1 MTADSNQSSTSV
13 KFLPFL
19 AWWPLVNKR
28 CLRADLIAGLTG
40 AIIVLPQG
48 VAYALIAGLPPQY
61 GLYTAIV
68 TPIIAGLFGS
78 SRHLVSGP
86 TAAIS
91 IIVLS
96 VISGVGP
103 QSSTEFI
110 SIMLTLTLMVGIIQ
124 FALGLARMGTL
135 VNFIS
140 HTVVVGF
147 TAGAAVLIATS
158 QLSHLLSL
166 TEGGGHSFIASLIA
180 VAKNIGA
187 TNPWSL
193 AIGLITLCS
202 AVLIRYWRPKWPNML
217 MAMLIGSAVCLLFE
231 SAQQS
236 VTMVGAMPRGLPP
249 PGVPD
254 LSPGV
259 LRDLAPGALAVAV
272 IALIEAVSIG
282 RAVALRSH
290 QQING
295 NQEFVGQGLSNI
307 VGSFFSCYP
316 GSGSFTRSGANY
328 DAGAQT
334 PMAAIFASLILALV
348 LLLIPGITGYLPMP
362 AMAGIVMLI
371 AWNLIDFHHI
381 RQIVRASRGE
391 MAVLVV
397 TFASTLVLQLEF
409 AIYVGVLVSLILQ
422 LQRTSRP
429 LLVDLAPVPDRDERP
444 LRNAALR
451 DLPECPQLRI
461 LRIDGA
467 LFFGAVDRVQTEL
480 KTDVGRNRSHVLIIG
495 NGISLIDVAG
505 GELLAQ
511 EAQRLRAMGG
521 GLYLC
526 GIKPPVLEMV
536 RRGGYLQ
543 IIGEENCF
551 SSPKEAIK
559 TIFTELE
566 DDICRRC
573 TQRIFLECANAP
585 GAEQNF
591 PVSAKGVSS

>member
-295 NQEFVGQGLSNI
+295 NQEFVGQSLSNI
-307 VGSFFSCYP
+307 VRSFFSCYP

-451 DLPECPQLRI
+451 DLSECPQLRI

-573 TQRIFLECANAP
+573 TQRIFLECANVP

-591 PVSAKGVSS
+591 PASAKGVSS

>member
-1 MTADSNQSSTSV
+1 MTDGTQRHSLKAV
-13 KFLPFL
+13 LLPFL
-19 AWWPLVNKR
+19 AWWPLVR
-28 CLRADLIAGLTG
+28 RESLRADLIAGATG

-96 VISGVGP
+96 VVSGMGP
-103 QSSTEFI
+103 QTSAEFI
-110 SIMLTLTLMVGIIQ
+110 AITLTLTLMVGVIQ
-124 FALGLARMGTL
+124 LILGLARMGTL

-147 TAGAAVLIATS
+147 TAGAAVLIASS
-158 QLSHLLSL
+158 QLPHLLSV
-166 TEGGGHSFIASLIA
+166 EADGGHNFAGALLA
-180 VAKNIGA
+180 VAGSIDGMN
-187 TNPWSL
+187 SL
-193 AIGLITLCS
+193 SLLVGLVTLGS
-202 AVLIRYWRPKWPNML
+202 AALIRYLRPAWPNML
-217 MAMLIGSAVCLLFE
+217 MAMIIGSLVCLVIGGA
-231 SAQQS
+231 AQG
-236 VTMVGAMPRGLPP
+236 VPMVGAMPRGLPM

-254 LSPGV
+254 LSPTL

-282 RAVALRSH
+282 RSVALRSH
-290 QQING
+290 QQIDG

-328 DAGAQT
+328 DAGART
-334 PMAAIFASLILALV
+334 PLAAIFASIMLALV
-348 LLLIPGITGYLPMP
+348 LLLLPGMTAYLPMP
-362 AMAGIVMLI
+362 AMAGVVMLI

-391 MAVLVV
+391 MAVLTV
-397 TFASTLVLQLEF
+397 TFASTLLLQLEF
-409 AIYVGVLVSLILQ
+409 AIYVGVLLSLVLY
-422 LQRTSRP
+422 LQRTARP
-429 LLVDLAPVPDRDERP
+429 LMVNLAPMPERRERT
-444 LRNAALR
+444 LRNAVRRGLA
-451 DLPECPQLRI
+451 ECPQLRI
-461 LRIDGA
+461 LRVDGA

-480 KTDVGRNRSHVLIIG
+480 KSDPDDHRVHVLVIG

-511 EAQRLRAMGG
+511 EAERLRGLGG

-526 GIKPPVLEMV
+526 GIKPPMLETM
-536 RRGGYLQ
+536 RRSGYLQ
-543 IIGEENCF
+543 AIGEENCF
-551 SSPKEAIK
+551 SSPREAISS
-559 TIFTELE
+559 IFGRL
-566 DDICRRC
+566 DPDICRSC
-573 TQRIFLECANAP
+573 TKRVFLECAHGNL
-585 GAEQNF
+585 
-591 PVSAKGVSS
+591 

>member
-451 DLPECPQLRI
+451 DLAECPQLRI

-591 PVSAKGVSS
+591 PASAKGVSS